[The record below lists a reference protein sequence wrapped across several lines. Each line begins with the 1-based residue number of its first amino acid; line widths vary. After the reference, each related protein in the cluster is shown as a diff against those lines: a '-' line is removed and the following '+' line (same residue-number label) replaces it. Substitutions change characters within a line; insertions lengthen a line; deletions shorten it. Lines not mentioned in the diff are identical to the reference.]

1 MPVFDF
7 SNIPD
12 PKGDPQCTYTVFY
25 SEESEPTPERPL
37 LLLDNHARQWKHH
50 SCGMF
55 TNPIRRTA
63 FEFQEGDPA
72 GQTDDNAPVKA
83 SGSASAGSSARA
95 LGTASADILQ
105 IDARFVSLLR
115 WLGENHIRV
124 RLSGANRED
133 GYAVYKIREMAFG
146 GGSKLSAEDGFL
158 QFMITRLLASSAPVE
173 TEEEEEEEEG
183 DSMKLTSLQSITDF
197 MTCAGRTLP
206 DNIRLWAR
214 RNLAVARSNE
224 VSPEE
229 RRHAQRALSI
239 MMNIQWKNNYFE
251 AIDPQEARRIL
262 DEELYGMER
271 VKQRIIETIIQINRT
286 HTLPAYGLLL
296 VGPAGTGKS
305 QIAYAVARILKLP
318 WTTLDMSSINDPEQ
332 LTGSSRVYANAK
344 PGIIME
350 AFSMA
355 GESNLVFII
364 NELDKAAAGK
374 GNGNP
379 ADVLLTLLDNLGFTD
394 NYMEC
399 MVPTVGVYPIATA
412 NDKSQ
417 ISAPLMSRFAVVDIP
432 DYTDEEKK
440 IIFSRFALPKVL
452 RRIGLLEKECIVTP
466 EALDVVVE
474 KYRDTT
480 GIRDLE
486 QAAEHL
492 AANALYQI
500 EANHVKQV
508 VFDAAMAHDLLM

>member
-7 SNIPD
+7 SGSTDKKQESI
-12 PKGDPQCTYTVFY
+12 CTYTSFR
-25 SEESEPTPERPL
+25 SEETEATWERPML
-37 LLLDNHARQWKHH
+37 ILDNAKRQWKHH
-50 SCGMF
+50 SCGIF
-55 TNPIRRTA
+55 TNQAKRTSFEFKEEDGA
-63 FEFQEGDPA
+63 FE
-72 GQTDDNAPVKA
+72 
-83 SGSASAGSSARA
+83 
-95 LGTASADILQ
+95 ADILRV
-105 IDARFVSLLR
+105 DARFISLLR
-115 WLGENHIRV
+115 WLGENHISV
-124 RLSGANRED
+124 RLSGKNTEE
-133 GYAVYKIREMAFG
+133 GYAVYKIRETAFG
-146 GGSKLSAEDGFL
+146 GGTKLSAEDGFL
-158 QFMITRLLASSAPVE
+158 QFMIERLLASHAPE
-173 TEEEEEEEEG
+173 DEQEEDEQEEIG
-183 DSMKLTSLQSITDF
+183 DDMKLTSLQSITDF

-214 RNLAVARSNE
+214 RNLAVARSHE

-239 MMNIQWKNNYFE
+239 MMNIQWKNHYFE
-251 AIDPQEARRIL
+251 AIDPDEARRIL

-296 VGPAGTGKS
+296 IGPAGTGKS

-350 AFSMA
+350 AFSAA

-364 NELDKAAAGK
+364 NELDKAASGK
-374 GNGNP
+374 GSGNP

-399 MVPTVGVYPIATA
+399 MVPTGGVYPIATA
-412 NDKSQ
+412 NEKDK
-417 ISAPLMSRFAVVDIP
+417 ISAPLMSRFAVIDIP
-432 DYTDEEKK
+432 DYTAEEKK

-452 RRIGLLEKECIVTP
+452 KRMGLKENECLIAADGLEAIVDLFSNTS
-466 EALDVVVE
+466 
-474 KYRDTT
+474 

-486 QAAEHL
+486 QAAEHI

-500 EANHVKQV
+500 EVNHVTQV
-508 VFDAAMAHDLLM
+508 VFDAKMVRELLS

>member
-7 SNIPD
+7 NDISDERNHAE
-12 PKGDPQCTYTVFY
+12 CTYTTFR
-25 SEESEPTPERPL
+25 SDAGEATPEQPI
-37 LLLDNHARQWKHH
+37 LLLDNHSRQWKHH
-50 SCGMF
+50 SIGVF
-55 TNPIRRTA
+55 TNPVKRSS
-63 FEFQEGDPA
+63 FEFEEEDG
-72 GQTDDNAPVKA
+72 KF
-83 SGSASAGSSARA
+83 
-95 LGTASADILQ
+95 SADILE

-115 WLGENHIRV
+115 WLGENHINV
-124 RLSGANRED
+124 RLSGKNRED
-133 GYAVYKIREMAFG
+133 GYAVYKIREIAFG
-146 GGSKLSAEDGFL
+146 GGTKLSAEDGFL
-158 QFMITRLLASSAPVE
+158 QFMMDRLFASHAP
-173 TEEEEEEEEG
+173 EEIEEDEDYEEVG
-183 DSMKLTSLQSITDF
+183 DEMKLTSLQSITDF
-197 MTCAGRTLP
+197 MTCAGNTMP
-206 DNIRLWAR
+206 ENIRLWAR
-214 RNLAVARSNE
+214 RNLAVARSHE

-239 MMNIQWKNNYFE
+239 MMNVQWKNNYFE
-251 AIDPQEARRIL
+251 AIDPEEARKIL

-332 LTGSSRVYANAK
+332 LTGSSRIYSNAK

-350 AFSMA
+350 AFSAA

-364 NELDKAAAGK
+364 NELDKAASGK

-417 ISAPLMSRFAVVDIP
+417 ISAPLMSRFAVIDIP
-432 DYTDEEKK
+432 DYTKEEKK

-452 RRIGLLEKECIVTP
+452 KRMSLKKEECIVTEEGL
-466 EALDVVVE
+466 EAVMDIFAH
-474 KYRDTT
+474 TS

-486 QAAEHL
+486 QAAEHI

-500 EANHVKQV
+500 EVDHLTGV
-508 VFDAAMAHDLLM
+508 VFDGEMVRKLLS